1 MADTEYTPYTE
12 YPDQI
17 GAPHPGGIGLVE
29 MVIVGIVMAAL
40 IVGGVISASRV
51 SPEEIRDLDTFYVY
65 VPVT

>member
-1 MADTEYTPYTE
+1 MDDTDYTSTPSR
-12 YPDQI
+12 
-17 GAPHPGGIGLVE
+17 GGIGLVE
-29 MVIVGIVMAAL
+29 IVVMGIVMAAL

>member
-1 MADTEYTPYTE
+1 MDDTDYTSTPSR
-12 YPDQI
+12 
-17 GAPHPGGIGLVE
+17 GGIGLVE
-29 MVIVGIVMAAL
+29 IVVVGIVMAAL